1 MKNNITTTINVKERK
16 IRVMRIGNEDYVSL
30 TDIAK
35 YEDNDNPSDLIKQ
48 WMSNKD
54 SFDYYGLWEELNNPN
69 FNSVEFHLIKNNIS
83 GRNRFLMNPTK
94 WKKLTNA
101 KGIIPNSGKYS
112 IGTFAHPDIAF
123 EFASWLSPEFKL
135 YLIKEFQRLKK
146 NEAYQNKIEWNESR
160 ILTKV
165 NYLVHTN
172 SIKENIIPTLTE
184 KQKRFVYAEEADVL
198 NVALFGMTAKEWRDN
213 NPKLADN
220 GNIRDYTDIL
230 HLIILNN
237 LEVLNS
243 NMIENN
249 VSQKER
255 LIKLNNIAKKQM
267 ELIINNKQMKN
278 LKQLENSML

>member
-1 MKNNITTTINVKERK
+1 MENNITTIIVKERK
-16 IRVMRIGNEDYVSL
+16 IRVIRIDNEDYISL

-101 KGIIPNSGKYS
+101 KGIIPSSGKYS

-123 EFASWLSPEFKL
+123 EFASWLSSEFKL

-184 KQKRFVYAEEADVL
+184 KQKRFAYAEEADVL
-198 NVALFGMTAKEWRDN
+198 NVALFGMTAKEWREN
-213 NPKLADN
+213 NPELADN

-243 NMIENN
+243 NMIEKNIP
-249 VSQKER
+249 QRER
-255 LIKLNNIAKKQM
+255 LIELNKIAKKQM
-267 ELIINNKQMKN
+267 ELIINNKQIENINQLKN
-278 LKQLENSML
+278 T